1 MTASEVF
8 LGIAIFG
15 LALSLTTW
23 FRVRFAGPLL
33 VPTFFV
39 GWLRGELALQT
50 IAFESVVTAGF
61 LALGVHRETAG
72 QVGLVLTAASWLVLV
87 ASHRRGTDAGRVLAA
102 ALEPLGIK
110 PGMRISSLHGGLRPF
125 SFGHPGVRTLR
136 DLEYGPS
143 LPGDKGGRNRLDL
156 HLPVDA
162 RPGDRR
168 PVLLQIHGGAWIL
181 GDKRE
186 QGRPLMTHLASQGWV
201 CAASNY
207 RLSPAATMPAQII
220 DVKRAIAW
228 LRTHIAEYGGDP
240 DFICISGGSAGGHL
254 SSLAALTAGDPRFQP
269 GFESADTRLEACV
282 PFYGV
287 FDFLDRSG
295 DRRFGKMA
303 DALGPMIFK
312 CKPEENYEL
321 WDSVCPVSRVHAD
334 APPFFVIQGSHD
346 SLVFS
351 EEADRFVRLLRE
363 TSRSPVLHAELPGA
377 QHAFEVFHSP
387 RSAHAVQAA
396 AAFLEW
402 VHARSRG
409 PRAAA

>member
-8 LGIAIFG
+8 LGIALFG
-15 LALSLTTW
+15 LGLSLATW
-23 FRVRFAGPLL
+23 FRVRVAGPLL

-50 IAFESVVTAGF
+50 IVLEAAVTAGF
-61 LALGVHRETAG
+61 LALGIHREIEG
-72 QVGLVLTAASWLVLV
+72 QVGLALTVLSWLVLV
-87 ASHRRGTDAGRVLAA
+87 ASHRRGTDAGRILAA

-110 PGMRISSLHGGLRPF
+110 PSATVSSLHGGLRPF
-125 SFGHPGVRTLR
+125 SFAHPSVRTIR

-156 HLPVDA
+156 YLPVDA
-162 RPGDRR
+162 KPGDRR
-168 PVLLQIHGGAWIL
+168 PVLLQIHGGAWII

-186 QGRPLMTHLASQGWV
+186 QGRPLMTHLASRGWV

-207 RLSPAATMPAQII
+207 RLSPAATMPDQII

-228 LRTHIAEYGGDP
+228 LRANIAEYGGDP

-254 SSLAALTAGDPRFQP
+254 SALAALTAGDPLFQP

-287 FDFLDRSG
+287 FDFLDRAG

-303 DALGPMIFK
+303 DALGPMVFK
-312 CKPEENYEL
+312 CRPEENYAL

-334 APPFFVIQGSHD
+334 APPFFVIQGTHD

-351 EEADRFVRLLRE
+351 EEADRFVRLLRDA
-363 TSRSPVLHAELPGA
+363 SRSPVLHAELPGA

-402 VHARSRG
+402 VHDRSR
-409 PRAAA
+409 AADAAR